1 MSMMIAY
8 SFRRCTMVSGLI
20 LALAVAASAP
30 AYAANHQQ
38 KGRHG
43 KLSKHVRD
51 EGKGK
56 GNAKIDVLVRF
67 RQEPGASERLL
78 VQALGGEVRREHKS
92 RWSTVRLP
100 GRAVEALAAL
110 GVIEYVAADAPISG
124 SADASREVVDPPAPD
139 QPETALK
146 GTGVTIAMLD
156 SGVAAHP
163 EIQTL
168 VAAVDFVGSY
178 DPTFAPGGSID
189 LNGHGTH
196 VAGIMVGNGS
206 RSSGQFTGVAPE
218 AGLVSVRVLDGE
230 GSGRTSD
237 MLAGLQWILDHKDE
251 YGIRVLNLS
260 LGHPVYEAAE
270 VDPLVQAV
278 DSLWDAG
285 IVVVCAAGNNGRS
298 GHGTISSPC
307 NSRKVITVGAL
318 NEHKTFDGLDDSI
331 TTYSSQGPTL
341 IDLIAKPDLLAP
353 GNKIVSARAAGSY
366 LDTLSPERQ
375 IAADAGQPNV
385 REHFELSGTSMAAP
399 FVAGAAAL
407 MVQQDPSLNPGT
419 VKARLMLSAKKVAL
433 GDPFATGAGLLD
445 VLAALRA
452 TGRVADAPSPRVLPD
467 ETTGTITVENTA
479 TLWSDASFSLAQ
491 LWSNAVLWSDAADSP
506 MLTTYAIL
514 WTDANSLLW
523 PDEAALADATLWP
536 DSTLWSEATLWPD
549 EDAVDVVLN
558 SLGSLIEDP

>member
-1 MSMMIAY
+1 MMIVD
-8 SFRRCTMVSGLI
+8 SFRRCTMVSGLVV
-20 LALAVAASAP
+20 ALAVGASAP
-30 AYAANHQQ
+30 AGAGNHDQT
-38 KGRHG
+38 RPHG
-43 KLSKHVRD
+43 KISKHVRD
-51 EGKGK
+51 EGKNKGK
-56 GNAKIDVLVRF
+56 APIDVLVRF

-78 VQALGGEVRREHKS
+78 VQALGGEVRRKHQS
-92 RWSTVRLP
+92 RWRTVRLP

-110 GVIEYVAADAPISG
+110 GVIEYVAADAPIAG
-124 SADASREVVDPPAPD
+124 SADASREVVDPPAED

-168 VAAVDFVGSY
+168 VAAVDLVGSY
-178 DPTFAPGGSID
+178 DPTFAPSGSID

-218 AGLVSVRVLDGE
+218 ASLVSVRVLDAQ

-237 MLAGLQWILDHKDE
+237 MLAGLQWVLDHKDQ

-318 NEHKTFDGLDDSI
+318 NEHKTFDSLDDSL

-366 LDTLSPERQ
+366 LDMLAPERR
-375 IAADAGQPNV
+375 IAADAGQPLV
-385 REHFELSGTSMAAP
+385 RRHFEMSGTSMAAP

-407 MVQQDPSLNPGT
+407 MVEQDPSLNPGT
-419 VKARLMLSAKKVAL
+419 VKARLMLSAKKVAF

-452 TGRVADAPSPRVLPD
+452 TGQVADAPSPRVIAD

-479 TLWSDASFSLAQ
+479 TLWSDASFSLVQ
-491 LWSNAVLWSDAADSP
+491 LWSNAVLWSDAVDSAT
-506 MLTTYAIL
+506 LTTYAIL
-514 WTDANSLLW
+514 WTDADSLLW
-523 PDEAALADATLWP
+523 PDTATLPDATLWP
-536 DSTLWSEATLWPD
+536 DSTLWSEAALWPD
-549 EDAVDVVLN
+549 EEAVDVVLN

>member
-8 SFRRCTMVSGLI
+8 SLRRCTMVSGLV

-30 AYAANHQQ
+30 ARAGNHQQ
-38 KGRHG
+38 NGQHG

-51 EGKGK
+51 EGKKKGK
-56 GNAKIDVLVRF
+56 ALIDVLVRF

-78 VQALGGEVRREHKS
+78 VQALGGEVRRNHKS

-110 GVIEYVAADAPISG
+110 GVIEYVAADAPIG
-124 SADASREVVDPPAPD
+124 GAADASREVVDPPAPD

-178 DPTFAPGGSID
+178 DPTFAPSGSID

-218 AGLVSVRVLDGE
+218 ASLVSVRVLDGQ
-230 GSGRTSD
+230 GSGRTSN
-237 MLAGLQWILDHKDE
+237 MLAGLQWILDHKDQ

-278 DSLWDAG
+278 ESLWDAG
-285 IVVVCAAGNNGRS
+285 VVVVCAAGNNGRS

-375 IAADAGQPNV
+375 IAADAGQPLV
-385 REHFELSGTSMAAP
+385 REHFEMSGTSMAAP

-452 TGRVADAPSPRVLPD
+452 TGRVGDAPSPRVFPD
-467 ETTGTITVENTA
+467 ETTGTIAVENTA
-479 TLWSDASFSLAQ
+479 TLWSDASFSLVQ
-491 LWSNAVLWSDAADSP
+491 LWSNAVLWSDAADAP
-506 MLTTYAIL
+506 MLSTYAIL
-514 WTDANSLLW
+514 WTDADSLLW
-523 PDEAALADATLWP
+523 PEQAPQPDATLWP
-536 DSTLWSEATLWPD
+536 DSTLWSEGTLWPD
-549 EDAVDVVLN
+549 EDVVDVVLN